1 MVWSLNWDVHLQ
13 GDADVG
19 DSDKSD
25 HVRGRLLLRRSLPPP
40 AAAGRQRPPV
50 ARTPK
55 RRRNFWFHFAE
66 GASVAFTAVWP

>member
-25 HVRGRLLLRRSLPPP
+25 HVRGEVASAAQPPP
-40 AAAGRQRPPV
+40 GSCGSTAPPCGED
-50 ARTPK
+50 
-55 RRRNFWFHFAE
+55 AE
-66 GASVAFTAVWP
+66 TKTQLLVSLC